1 MKEWFQQNR
10 WLGTF
15 LVAFGASM
23 LIALILLWMARSSCE
38 QAMARFKE
46 AVVEQNRLERLD
58 PFPND
63 DNDKEMQNLIR
74 VYRTTLDAFKKE
86 IKGHVLLEP
95 PLSPNQF
102 QSRLRD
108 AITVTAEKARSNG
121 VKLPDKFFLGFDDFT
136 AALPNTAA
144 TSLLGQEL
152 AQIQLLMNILIDAH
166 VDGVTEFHRSPLPE
180 ERGGP
185 APATTMAGRLSSAQ
199 PTTAPT
205 TVQRSMVN
213 LEFSAAPSVARKV
226 LNEIASANEQLF
238 IIHTLHVRNQQ
249 QKGPP
254 REGEVRTA
262 SEQPTSTKQT
272 GALNFIVGD
281 EHIAVSARI
290 EIVRFDL

>member
-23 LIALILLWMARSSCE
+23 LIALILLWIAKSNCK
-38 QAMARFKE
+38 QAIARFE
-46 AVVEQNRLERLD
+46 ETVVEQNRLERLD
-58 PFPND
+58 PFPNN

-86 IKGHVLLEP
+86 IKGHVLPEP
-95 PLSPNQF
+95 PLSPNEF

-108 AITVTAEKARSNG
+108 ALTLTAEKARSNG

-136 AALPNTAA
+136 AALPNIAA

-152 AQIQLLMNILIDAH
+152 AQIQLLMNILIDAP

-180 ERGGP
+180 ERGVP
-185 APATTMAGRLSSAQ
+185 APPTTMAGRLSPAQ
-199 PTTAPT
+199 PTTART
-205 TVQRSMVN
+205 TVQRSIVN
-213 LEFSAAPSVARKV
+213 LEFTAAPSAARKV

-238 IIHTLHVRNQQ
+238 IIRTLHLRNQQ

-254 REGEVRTA
+254 REGEVRTTNG
-262 SEQPTSTKQT
+262 QLTSTKEP
-272 GALNFIVGD
+272 GALNFIVGN